1 MKKSEME
8 EFYGLMSLTHEV
20 MSPNHKAPSPEKVRL
35 YFTALCEYP
44 LEMVRMA
51 FERVIKEKT
60 ISTFPLVGEII
71 EAISAPVK
79 NKIELDAHRA
89 FSFICAVAHRAGIVP
104 IVFEDPL
111 AEEAAR
117 ISFGGVE
124 KFSQMPVDQDTF
136 NRNVFVDVYKKLA
149 RERIQDDLDRA
160 RLTEGREILQLKEK
174 EENNES

>member
-8 EFYGLMSLTHEV
+8 EFYSLMSLTHEATT
-20 MSPNHKAPSPEKVRL
+20 PNHKAPSPEKVRL

-44 LEMVRMA
+44 FRVVRAA

-60 ISTFPLVGEII
+60 ISTFPLVGEIL

-89 FSFICAVAHRAGIVP
+89 FSFICKVAHRAGIVP

-136 NRNVFVDVYKKLA
+136 NRKVFVDIYKKLA
-149 RERIQDDLDRA
+149 RERIQGDLYHV
-160 RLTEGREILQLKEK
+160 RLTEGREILQLKES
-174 EENNES
+174 EEKNGS